1 MSRREFMEELKKLLS
16 GISDEEKDEALKY
29 YEDYF
34 EEAGSGNE
42 EQVIQELGSPQKVA
56 AMIKADLE
64 EGSEK
69 SGEFTEWGY
78 TDERFEEKETPAT
91 KEQAASETEDKTGA
105 REESHS
111 RGYSYGGSENSRG
124 YSYGGSENSRGYSY
138 GGNETGKGYTHKGNG
153 TDVSGSGEKAP
164 WTSRT
169 LKIVLIILII
179 IAAFQGLLPVLI
191 SILAVVAVLILA
203 AASSFAVLVI
213 ASAALALAGICV
225 TVIGSVSLIA
235 DLPTAMMTMGIG
247 ILLFVIGIILTAAS
261 VKLCLVMYPAM
272 YRAVV
277 NICRRIVHR
286 KKRTA

>member
-16 GISDEEKDEALKY
+16 GISDEERDEALKY

-91 KEQAASETEDKTGA
+91 KEQADSETEDKTGA

-124 YSYGGSENSRGYSY
+124 YSYGE
-138 GGNETGKGYTHKGNG
+138 NETGKGYTHKGNG

-169 LKIVLIILII
+169 LKIVLTMLII
-179 IAAFQGLLPVLI
+179 IAAFPGLLPVLI

-235 DLPTAMMTMGIG
+235 DFPTAMMTMGIG

>member
-16 GISDEEKDEALKY
+16 GISDEERDEALQY

-42 EQVIQELGSPQKVA
+42 ELVIQELGSPQKVA

-91 KEQAASETEDKTGA
+91 KEQAASETETDA
-105 REESHS
+105 EEESHR
-111 RGYSYGGSENSRG
+111 RGYSYGTGKKSQ
-124 YSYGGSENSRGYSY
+124 GYSY
-138 GGNETGKGYTHKGNG
+138 GGNETGKGYTYNGNG
-153 TDVSGSGEKAP
+153 TEGSGSGKKAP

-169 LKIVLIILII
+169 LKIVLVILII
-179 IAAFQGLLPVLI
+179 IAVLPGVFPVLI
-191 SILAVVAVLILA
+191 SILAVVAALIFA
-203 AASSFAVLVI
+203 AALFFAVLVI
-213 ASAALALAGICV
+213 ASAVLALAGICV
-225 TVIGSVSLIA
+225 MIGGGVSLTA
-235 DLPTAMMTMGIG
+235 DFPAAVMTMGIG
-247 ILLFVIGIILTAAS
+247 ILLFVVGIILTAAS
-261 VKLCLVMYPAM
+261 VKLCLVMYPAI

>member
-1 MSRREFMEELKKLLS
+1 MEELKKLLS
-16 GISDEEKDEALKY
+16 GISDEERDEALKY

-91 KEQAASETEDKTGA
+91 KEQADSETEDKTGA

-111 RGYSYGGSENSRG
+111 RGYSYGV
-124 YSYGGSENSRGYSY
+124 SENSRGYSY

-169 LKIVLIILII
+169 LKIVLTMLII
-179 IAAFQGLLPVLI
+179 IAAFPGLLPVLI

-235 DLPTAMMTMGIG
+235 DFPTAMMTMGIG

>member
-16 GISDEEKDEALKY
+16 GISDEERDEALKY

-91 KEQAASETEDKTGA
+91 KEQADSETEDKTGA

-124 YSYGGSENSRGYSY
+124 YSYD
-138 GGNETGKGYTHKGNG
+138 GNETGKGYTHKGNG

-169 LKIVLIILII
+169 LKIVLTMLII
-179 IAAFQGLLPVLI
+179 IAAFPGLLPVLI

-203 AASSFAVLVI
+203 AASSFAVLAI

-235 DLPTAMMTMGIG
+235 DFPTAMMTMGIG

>member
-16 GISDEEKDEALKY
+16 GISDEERDEALKY

-91 KEQAASETEDKTGA
+91 KEQADSETEDKTGA
-105 REESHS
+105 REESH
-111 RGYSYGGSENSRG
+111 SRG

-169 LKIVLIILII
+169 LKTVLTMLII
-179 IAAFQGLLPVLI
+179 IAAFPGLLPVLI

-235 DLPTAMMTMGIG
+235 DFPTAMMTMGIG

>member
-16 GISDEEKDEALKY
+16 GISDEERDEALKY

-91 KEQAASETEDKTGA
+91 KEQADSETEDKTGA
-105 REESHS
+105 REESH
-111 RGYSYGGSENSRG
+111 SRG

-169 LKIVLIILII
+169 LKIVLTMLII
-179 IAAFQGLLPVLI
+179 IAAFPGLLPVLI

-203 AASSFAVLVI
+203 AASSFAVLAI

-235 DLPTAMMTMGIG
+235 DFPTAMMTMGIG

>member
-16 GISDEEKDEALKY
+16 GISDEERDAALKY

-91 KEQAASETEDKTGA
+91 KEQADSETEDKTGA
-105 REESHS
+105 REESH
-111 RGYSYGGSENSRG
+111 SRG

-169 LKIVLIILII
+169 LKIVLTMLII
-179 IAAFQGLLPVLI
+179 IAAFPGLLPVLI

-235 DLPTAMMTMGIG
+235 DFPTAMMTMGIG

>member
-16 GISDEEKDEALKY
+16 GISDEERDEALKY

-91 KEQAASETEDKTGA
+91 KEQADSETEDKTGA

-124 YSYGGSENSRGYSY
+124 YSYD
-138 GGNETGKGYTHKGNG
+138 GNETGKGYTHKGNG

-169 LKIVLIILII
+169 LKIVLTMLII
-179 IAAFQGLLPVLI
+179 IAAFPGLLPVLI

-235 DLPTAMMTMGIG
+235 DFPTAMMTMGIG

>member
-16 GISDEEKDEALKY
+16 GISDEERDEALKY

-91 KEQAASETEDKTGA
+91 KEQADSETEDKTDA
-105 REESHS
+105 REESH
-111 RGYSYGGSENSRG
+111 SRG

-169 LKIVLIILII
+169 LKIVLTMLII
-179 IAAFQGLLPVLI
+179 IAAFPGLLPVLI

-203 AASSFAVLVI
+203 AASSFAVLAI

-235 DLPTAMMTMGIG
+235 DFPTAMVTMGIG

>member
-1 MSRREFMEELKKLLS
+1 MSRKAFMEELKKLLS
-16 GISDEEKDEALKY
+16 GISDEEREEALQY

-78 TDERFEEKETPAT
+78 TDDRFEEKETPAT
-91 KEQAASETEDKTGA
+91 KEQAASEKEDKTD
-105 REESHS
+105 S
-111 RGYSYGGSENSRG
+111 
-124 YSYGGSENSRGYSY
+124 
-138 GGNETGKGYTHKGNG
+138 
-153 TDVSGSGEKAP
+153 SGSGEKAP

-169 LKIVLIILII
+169 LKIILIVIII
-179 IAAFQGLLPVLI
+179 IAAFPAVFPVLI
-191 SILAVVAVLILA
+191 SILAVAAVLILA
-203 AASSFAVLVI
+203 AASFFVALVA
-213 ASAALALAGICV
+213 ASAAMALAGICV
-225 TVIGSVSLIA
+225 TIGGIVSLGA
-235 DLPTAMMTMGIG
+235 DLSVAMMTMGIG
-247 ILLFVIGIILTAAS
+247 ILLFVIGILLTAAS

-277 NICRRIVHR
+277 NICRRFLHR
-286 KKRTA
+286 KKHTA

>member
-16 GISDEEKDEALKY
+16 GISDEERDEALKY

-91 KEQAASETEDKTGA
+91 KEQADSETEDKTGA
-105 REESHS
+105 REESH
-111 RGYSYGGSENSRG
+111 SRG

-169 LKIVLIILII
+169 LKIVLTMLII
-179 IAAFQGLLPVLI
+179 IAAFPGLLPVLI

-235 DLPTAMMTMGIG
+235 DFPTAMMTMGIG

>member
-105 REESHS
+105 REESH
-111 RGYSYGGSENSRG
+111 SRG

>member
-124 YSYGGSENSRGYSY
+124 YSYGG
-138 GGNETGKGYTHKGNG
+138 NETGKGYTHKGNG

-203 AASSFAVLVI
+203 AASSFAVLAI

-235 DLPTAMMTMGIG
+235 DFPTAMMTMGIG

>member
-16 GISDEEKDEALKY
+16 GISDEERDEALKY

-91 KEQAASETEDKTGA
+91 KEQADSETEDKTGA
-105 REESHS
+105 REESH
-111 RGYSYGGSENSRG
+111 SRG

-169 LKIVLIILII
+169 LKIVLTMLII
-179 IAAFQGLLPVLI
+179 IAAFPGLLPVLI

-235 DLPTAMMTMGIG
+235 DFPTAMMTMGIG

-286 KKRTA
+286 KNRTA

>member
-16 GISDEEKDEALKY
+16 GISDEERDEALKY

-42 EQVIQELGSPQKVA
+42 EQVIQELVSPQKVA

-91 KEQAASETEDKTGA
+91 KEQADSETEDKTGA
-105 REESHS
+105 REESH
-111 RGYSYGGSENSRG
+111 SRG

-169 LKIVLIILII
+169 LKIVLTMLII
-179 IAAFQGLLPVLI
+179 IAAFPGLLPVLI

-235 DLPTAMMTMGIG
+235 DFPTAMMTMGIG

>member
-16 GISDEEKDEALKY
+16 GISDEERDEALKY

-91 KEQAASETEDKTGA
+91 KEQADSETEDKTGA

-111 RGYSYGGSENSRG
+111 RR

-169 LKIVLIILII
+169 LKIVLTMLII
-179 IAAFQGLLPVLI
+179 IAAFPGLLPVLI

-235 DLPTAMMTMGIG
+235 DFPTAMMTMGIG

>member
-16 GISDEEKDEALKY
+16 GISNEERDEALKY

-91 KEQAASETEDKTGA
+91 KEQADSETEDKTGA
-105 REESHS
+105 REESH
-111 RGYSYGGSENSRG
+111 SRG

-169 LKIVLIILII
+169 LKIVLTMLII
-179 IAAFQGLLPVLI
+179 IAAFPGLLPVLI

-235 DLPTAMMTMGIG
+235 DFPTAMMTMGIG